1 MLIPKANS
9 LLPAIYTHRVFSLG
23 SLSTEILGFGLAFT
37 LSLLTIIFWKKLGK
51 AKWNFVFGR
60 IVVLILIQVITLSS
74 IGIAINRSGEFYSN
88 WDDLLGN
95 SKNLT
100 SVAIQPNSLAQI
112 SSLDISSAK
121 STPGGSLIIRKIIKG
136 LNSKISDVVYIVL
149 PPKIV
154 KLLKENPL
162 APTIGND
169 YQILELFS
177 GYPGVPQTWIG
188 SMKGIKTLEEL
199 ENVDKIRNT
208 IAIIPTMNVFPRRDT
223 ECLNFTSGPQ
233 VETWLTTDMKV
244 FAQRF
249 LGIDNRPWASI
260 GYSTGGW
267 CATEVAVRHQEQYSR
282 AVSMSG
288 YFKPLFATGVKKK
301 TRNLLALEY
310 DLVHTLN
317 SASTQL
323 KLLIFAGKDDP
334 FAWKA
339 AHNFMSSLDPS
350 IAVTFIPIPYGGH
363 NTKTWITFET
373 PAFQWINDN

>member
-60 IVVLILIQVITLSS
+60 IVILILIQVITLSS
-74 IGIAINRSGEFYSN
+74 IGIAINRSGEFFASWN
-88 WDDLLGN
+88 DLLGK

-100 SVAIQPNSLAQI
+100 SVAIQPNLLAQI
-112 SSLDISSAK
+112 SSQDISLAK
-121 STPGGSLIIRKIIKG
+121 TTPGGSLIIKKTIKG
-136 LNSKISDVVYIVL
+136 TDSKISDVVYVVL
-149 PPKIV
+149 PPKIT
-154 KLLKENPL
+154 KLLKANPST
-162 APTIGND
+162 PTIGND

-177 GYPGVPQTWIG
+177 GYPGVPETWIG
-188 SMKGIKTLEEL
+188 SMRGIKTLEEL
-199 ENVDKIRNT
+199 ESIDKIRNT

-223 ECLNFTSGPQ
+223 ECLNFQKGPQ
-233 VETWLTTDMKV
+233 VETWLTTDMKI

-267 CATEVAVRHQEQYSR
+267 CATEVAVRHQAQYSR

-288 YFKPLFATGVKKK
+288 YFKPLFANGVKKK
-301 TRNLLALEY
+301 ERNLLTLEY

-317 SASTQL
+317 SAPSKL
-323 KLLIFAGKDDP
+323 KLLIIAGKDDP

-339 AHNFMSSLDPS
+339 AHNFMTSLDPS
-350 IAVTFIPIPYGGH
+350 IAVTFIPIPSGGH
-363 NTKTWITFET
+363 NTKTWITFEI